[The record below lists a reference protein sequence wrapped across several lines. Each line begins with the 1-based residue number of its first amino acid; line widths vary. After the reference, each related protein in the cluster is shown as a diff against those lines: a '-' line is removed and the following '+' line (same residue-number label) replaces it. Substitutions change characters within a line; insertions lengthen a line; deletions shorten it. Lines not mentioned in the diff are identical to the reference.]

1 MTKNWLGAWFVSLA
15 MLPTSMFS
23 RPAGDTIYGTIT
35 AVRSAEVMVLDYG
48 QGAYTVRIVG
58 ITAPRDTAQSRAAT
72 AFVSDLVLNKPVRLR
87 FEGRRN
93 GQMIGRLFTGD
104 PGVDVGV
111 ELLRA
116 GLVRKQ
122 ATYDYKYGELAAA
135 ENEARTARRGVW
147 APGRGQ

>member
-1 MTKNWLGAWFVSLA
+1 MTKNWMGAWFVGLT
-15 MLPTSMFS
+15 MLPTGILLHHS
-23 RPAGDTIYGTIT
+23 GDTIYGTIT

-48 QGAYTVRIVG
+48 QGQYTVRIVG
-58 ITAPRDTAQSRAAT
+58 ITTPRDTAQARAAT
-72 AFVSDLVLNKPVRLR
+72 AFVRDLVLNKAVRLR

-122 ATYDYKYGELAAA
+122 PNYDYKYGELAAA

-147 APGRGQ
+147 APGRQ